1 MLTTSVAICRA
12 SRNILRLSK
21 SLARRLASMLPV
33 CQALLRKFSPLS
45 FNSQLSILNS
55 NMALIKSYRGLS
67 PKWGK
72 DCYFSENATIVG
84 DVTMGDECSIWF
96 NAVVRGD
103 VAPITIGNCTNV
115 QDGSCIHV
123 THETGPTHIGNY
135 VTIGHNVT
143 VHACTIHDHA
153 LIGMGA
159 TLLDGCEIG
168 EGAIVAAGALVL
180 QNTKIGPNE
189 IWGGVPAKYI
199 KPTRPGQTD
208 NAEHYVAY
216 SKIYMEENPDCRF

>member
-1 MLTTSVAICRA
+1 MQKKSPFSFAFPSFFRNFA
-12 SRNILRLSK
+12 SI
-21 SLARRLASMLPV
+21 
-33 CQALLRKFSPLS
+33 
-45 FNSQLSILNS
+45 
-55 NMALIKSYRGLS
+55 MALIKSYKGLS

-84 DVTMGDECSIWF
+84 DVTMGDECSVWF
-96 NAVVRGD
+96 NAVIRGD

-115 QDGSCIHV
+115 QDGSCVHV

-143 VHACTIHDHA
+143 VHACTIHDNA
-153 LIGMGA
+153 LIGMGS

-168 EGAIVAAGALVL
+168 EGSIVAAGALVL
-180 QNTKIGPNE
+180 QNTKIPAGE

-199 KPTRPGQTD
+199 KPVRPGQTD
-208 NAEHYVAY
+208 NAKHYVAY
-216 SKIYMEENPDCRF
+216 SKFYLEDQE

>member
-1 MLTTSVAICRA
+1 
-12 SRNILRLSK
+12 
-21 SLARRLASMLPV
+21 
-33 CQALLRKFSPLS
+33 
-45 FNSQLSILNS
+45 
-55 NMALIKSYRGLS
+55 MALIKSYRGLS

-84 DVTMGDECSIWF
+84 EVTMGDECSVWF
-96 NAVVRGD
+96 NVVVRGD
-103 VAPITIGNCTNV
+103 VAPITIGNGTNV
-115 QDGSCIHV
+115 QDGSCVHV

-153 LIGMGA
+153 LIGMGS

-180 QNTKIGPNE
+180 QNTKIPPHE

-216 SKIYMEENPDCRF
+216 SKHYMEESPECRFSCEPKTETV

>member
-1 MLTTSVAICRA
+1 
-12 SRNILRLSK
+12 
-21 SLARRLASMLPV
+21 
-33 CQALLRKFSPLS
+33 
-45 FNSQLSILNS
+45 
-55 NMALIKSYRGLS
+55 
-67 PKWGK
+67 
-72 DCYFSENATIVG
+72 
-84 DVTMGDECSIWF
+84 MGDECSVWF

-115 QDGSCIHV
+115 QDGSCVHV
-123 THETGPTHIGNY
+123 THETGPTHIGSF

-159 TLLDGCEIG
+159 TLLDGCEVG
-168 EGAIVAAGALVL
+168 EGAIVATGALVL
-180 QNTKIGPNE
+180 QNTKIGPHE

-216 SKIYMEENPDCRF
+216 SKYYIEEDSNNCYTDEKDL